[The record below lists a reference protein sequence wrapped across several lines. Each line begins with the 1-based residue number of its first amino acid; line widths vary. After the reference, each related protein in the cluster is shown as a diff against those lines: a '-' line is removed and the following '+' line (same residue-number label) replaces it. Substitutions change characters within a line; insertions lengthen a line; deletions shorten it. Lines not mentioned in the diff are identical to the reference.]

1 MKGKM
6 FLDSNILVYSSLQDN
21 KEKHDIVLNLWRQ
34 LEGNFIFVS
43 TQVVNEVYVSLLK
56 HALTDKDIQNIVLK
70 IIDVCN
76 VSVITIDSIKSAWK
90 LKKQYNLSYW
100 DSLIVASAMENNCD
114 ILYSEDM
121 QDRQTL
127 EDKLKI
133 IVTTQ
138 RKYFEF
144 YLTGILC

>member
-21 KEKHDIVLNLWRQ
+21 KEKHDIVLNLWKQ

-133 IVTTQ
+133 INPFKLKK
-138 RKYFEF
+138 R
-144 YLTGILC
+144 

>member
-1 MKGKM
+1 M

-21 KEKHDIVLNLWRQ
+21 KEKHDIVLNLWKQ

-133 IVTTQ
+133 INPFKLKK
-138 RKYFEF
+138 R
-144 YLTGILC
+144 

>member
-6 FLDSNILVYSSLQDN
+6 FLDSNILVYSSLQDD

-100 DSLIVASAMENNCD
+100 DSLIVASAMESNCD

-127 EDKLKI
+127 ENKLKI
-133 IVTTQ
+133 INPFKLKK
-138 RKYFEF
+138 R
-144 YLTGILC
+144 

>member
-6 FLDSNILVYSSLQDN
+6 FLDSNILVYSSLQDD

-114 ILYSEDM
+114 IL
-121 QDRQTL
+121 
-127 EDKLKI
+127 
-133 IVTTQ
+133 
-138 RKYFEF
+138 
-144 YLTGILC
+144 

>member
-1 MKGKM
+1 MKDKM
-6 FLDSNILVYSSLQDN
+6 FFDSNILVYSSLQDD
-21 KEKHDIVLNLWRQ
+21 KEKHNIVLNLWRQ

-133 IVTTQ
+133 INPFKLKK
-138 RKYFEF
+138 R
-144 YLTGILC
+144 

>member
-6 FLDSNILVYSSLQDN
+6 FLDSNILVYSSLQDD

-100 DSLIVASAMENNCD
+100 DSLIVAAAMENNCD

-133 IVTTQ
+133 INPFKLKK
-138 RKYFEF
+138 R
-144 YLTGILC
+144 

>member
-1 MKGKM
+1 MKDKM
-6 FLDSNILVYSSLQDN
+6 FFDSNILVYSSLQDD

-133 IVTTQ
+133 INPFKLKK
-138 RKYFEF
+138 R
-144 YLTGILC
+144 

>member
-6 FLDSNILVYSSLQDN
+6 FLDSNILVYSSLQDD

-43 TQVVNEVYVSLLK
+43 TQVVNEVYVSLLR

-100 DSLIVASAMENNCD
+100 DSLIVAAAMENNCD

-127 EDKLKI
+127 EDKLQI
-133 IVTTQ
+133 INPFKLKK
-138 RKYFEF
+138 R
-144 YLTGILC
+144 

>member
-1 MKGKM
+1 MKGKI

-56 HALTDKDIQNIVLK
+56 HALIDKDIQNIVLK

-76 VSVITIDSIKSAWK
+76 VSVITINSIKSAWK

-133 IVTTQ
+133 INPFKLKK
-138 RKYFEF
+138 R
-144 YLTGILC
+144 

>member
-21 KEKHDIVLNLWRQ
+21 KEKHDIVLNLWKQ

-43 TQVVNEVYVSLLK
+43 TQVVNEVYVSLLR

-133 IVTTQ
+133 INPFKLKK
-138 RKYFEF
+138 R
-144 YLTGILC
+144 

>member
-6 FLDSNILVYSSLQDN
+6 FLDSNILVYSSLQDD

-56 HALTDKDIQNIVLK
+56 ADKDIQNIVLK

-76 VSVITIDSIKSAWK
+76 VSVITINSIKSAWK
-90 LKKQYNLSYW
+90 LKKQYNLSCW

-133 IVTTQ
+133 INPFKLKK
-138 RKYFEF
+138 R
-144 YLTGILC
+144 

>member
-1 MKGKM
+1 MKGKI
-6 FLDSNILVYSSLQDN
+6 FLDSNILVYSSLQDD

-56 HALTDKDIQNIVLK
+56 HALTDKDIQTIVLK

-127 EDKLKI
+127 ENKLKI
-133 IVTTQ
+133 INPFKLKK
-138 RKYFEF
+138 R
-144 YLTGILC
+144 

>member
-1 MKGKM
+1 M
-6 FLDSNILVYSSLQDN
+6 FLDSNILVYSSLQDD

-100 DSLIVASAMENNCD
+100 DSLIVASAIENNCD

-133 IVTTQ
+133 INPFKLKK
-138 RKYFEF
+138 R
-144 YLTGILC
+144 

>member
-1 MKGKM
+1 MKTFTSIPDVFMNPVKVSEIKNLAEKRCMKGKM
-6 FLDSNILVYSSLQDN
+6 FLDSNILVYSSLQDD

-100 DSLIVASAMENNCD
+100 DSLV
-114 ILYSEDM
+114 
-121 QDRQTL
+121 
-127 EDKLKI
+127 
-133 IVTTQ
+133 
-138 RKYFEF
+138 
-144 YLTGILC
+144 

>member
-1 MKGKM
+1 MKDKM
-6 FLDSNILVYSSLQDN
+6 FFDSNILVYSSLQDD
-21 KEKHDIVLNLWRQ
+21 KEKHNIVLNLWRQ
-34 LEGNFIFVS
+34 LEGNFIFIS

-133 IVTTQ
+133 INPFKLKK
-138 RKYFEF
+138 R
-144 YLTGILC
+144 

>member
-133 IVTTQ
+133 INPFKLKK
-138 RKYFEF
+138 R
-144 YLTGILC
+144 

>member
-1 MKGKM
+1 MKDKM
-6 FLDSNILVYSSLQDN
+6 FFDSNILVYSSLQDD
-21 KEKHDIVLNLWRQ
+21 KEKHNIVLNLWRQ

-76 VSVITIDSIKSAWK
+76 VSVITIDSITSAWK

-133 IVTTQ
+133 INPFKLKK
-138 RKYFEF
+138 R
-144 YLTGILC
+144 

>member
-6 FLDSNILVYSSLQDN
+6 FLDSNILVYSSLQDD
-21 KEKHDIVLNLWRQ
+21 KEKHNIVLNLWRQ
-34 LEGNFIFVS
+34 LEGNFIFIS

-133 IVTTQ
+133 INPFKLKK
-138 RKYFEF
+138 R
-144 YLTGILC
+144 

>member
-6 FLDSNILVYSSLQDN
+6 FLDSNILVYSSLQDD

-100 DSLIVASAMENNCD
+100 DSLIVASAIENNCD

-133 IVTTQ
+133 INPFKLKK
-138 RKYFEF
+138 R
-144 YLTGILC
+144 

>member
-6 FLDSNILVYSSLQDN
+6 FLDSNILVYSSLQDD

-133 IVTTQ
+133 INPFKLKK
-138 RKYFEF
+138 R
-144 YLTGILC
+144 

>member
-6 FLDSNILVYSSLQDN
+6 FLDSNILVYSSLQDD
-21 KEKHDIVLNLWRQ
+21 KEKHDMVLNLWRQ

-70 IIDVCN
+70 ILDVCN

-133 IVTTQ
+133 INPFKLKK
-138 RKYFEF
+138 R
-144 YLTGILC
+144 

>member
-6 FLDSNILVYSSLQDN
+6 FLDSNILVYSSLQDD

-43 TQVVNEVYVSLLK
+43 TQVVNEVYVSLLR

-127 EDKLKI
+127 EDKFQIINPFKLKK
-133 IVTTQ
+133 
-138 RKYFEF
+138 R
-144 YLTGILC
+144 

>member
-6 FLDSNILVYSSLQDN
+6 FLDSNILVYSSLQDD

-56 HALTDKDIQNIVLK
+56 HALTDKDIQTIVLK

-127 EDKLKI
+127 ENKLKI
-133 IVTTQ
+133 INPFKLKK
-138 RKYFEF
+138 R
-144 YLTGILC
+144 